1 MIKLSICIPTYNRA
15 NFISETLDSIVKQA
29 TDEIEIIISD
39 NASQDNTKD
48 VVSYYQ
54 SQFPQIIYHCNKT
67 NIGASQ
73 NYLKVVELAKGE
85 FCWLFG
91 SDDIFEPGAISEMLS
106 EISSGD
112 DIYLCNATLCDIKME
127 PIRQTTYLATG
138 LKVNHFN
145 LSDRGQLLQ
154 YLSFAKSNSALFCYL
169 SVIVFR
175 RSCWKNVQYD
185 ERFNAT
191 AYSHVFMLLS
201 FIKKSCVLRYIPKT
215 LVMNRGDN
223 DSFSNEGIEKR
234 YLLDFDGYLLLADK
248 LFNGDSE
255 LRSTFLKVMTREHPW
270 YRILKLRSA
279 IKSADS
285 WALICE
291 KLTEFGYTRLQLT
304 CFTYL
309 GQASLVI
316 DVALYF
322 NKKYSKTA
330 AFRWLRRL
338 L

>member
-1 MIKLSICIPTYNRA
+1 
-15 NFISETLDSIVKQA
+15 
-29 TDEIEIIISD
+29 
-39 NASQDNTKD
+39 
-48 VVSYYQ
+48 
-54 SQFPQIIYHCNKT
+54 
-67 NIGASQ
+67 
-73 NYLKVVELAKGE
+73 
-85 FCWLFG
+85 
-91 SDDIFEPGAISEMLS
+91 
-106 EISSGD
+106 
-112 DIYLCNATLCDIKME
+112 
-127 PIRQTTYLATG
+127 
-138 LKVNHFN
+138 
-145 LSDRGQLLQ
+145 
-154 YLSFAKSNSALFCYL
+154 
-169 SVIVFR
+169 
-175 RSCWKNVQYD
+175 
-185 ERFNAT
+185 
-191 AYSHVFMLLS
+191 
-201 FIKKSCVLRYIPKT
+201 
-215 LVMNRGDN
+215 MNRGDN

-322 NKKYSKTA
+322 NKK
-330 AFRWLRRL
+330 
-338 L
+338 